1 MQEEKIQE
9 VLKTL
14 RGIAKMEEERTPIP
28 SRFWMDKYKQDVPYL
43 LSQLADFEIRI
54 NRLQERINQAIK
66 VLELEVEALG
76 AKIDQ
81 RS

>member
-1 MQEEKIQE
+1 
-9 VLKTL
+9 
-14 RGIAKMEEERTPIP
+14 MEEEKTPIP
-28 SRFWMDKYKQDVPYL
+28 GRFWMDKYKQDVPYL

-66 VLELEVEALG
+66 VLELEIGALG